1 MALSERRLSLSLSLL
16 VKANK
21 SVRVPKAYSS
31 QEVDTTLQIGGGT
44 GTDDTTLLKVVEPS
58 SFGAAG

>member
-1 MALSERRLSLSLSLL
+1 MALSERRLSLSLL

-31 QEVDTTLQIGGGT
+31 QEVDTTLQIGGT